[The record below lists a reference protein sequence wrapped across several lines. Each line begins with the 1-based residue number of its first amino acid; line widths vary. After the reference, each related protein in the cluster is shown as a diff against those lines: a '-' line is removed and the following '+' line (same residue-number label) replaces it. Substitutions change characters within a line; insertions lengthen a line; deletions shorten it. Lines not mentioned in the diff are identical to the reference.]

1 MPLSYSII
9 PCFYF
14 VILFEYSFSLLLNYP
29 NILLPYS
36 SSDFLKAQA
45 HPPKIQIQTCTSE
58 RICDYKPRR
67 GVSWPRLLFLANVC
81 VAFCSAVMND
91 IMIEENK
98 VNKKSDDE

>member
-1 MPLSYSII
+1 MRPWPAPILSKVRGTDTS
-9 PCFYF
+9 
-14 VILFEYSFSLLLNYP
+14 NAHM
-29 NILLPYS
+29 
-36 SSDFLKAQA
+36 FLKAQA

-98 VNKKSDDE
+98 VNKKSDEE